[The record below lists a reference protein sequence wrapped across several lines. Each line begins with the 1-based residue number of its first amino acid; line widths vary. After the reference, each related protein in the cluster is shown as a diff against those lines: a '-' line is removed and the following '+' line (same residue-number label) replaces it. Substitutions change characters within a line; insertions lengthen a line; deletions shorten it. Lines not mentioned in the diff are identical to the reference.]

1 MLFQLLKFWLLSL
14 SVPAS
19 AAHSLK
25 LNIVPEYNV
34 KPENKLQS
42 KSYEQGVGNEI

>member
-1 MLFQLLKFWLLSL
+1 MLSL

-19 AAHSLK
+19 AAHILK
-25 LNIVPEYNV
+25 LNIVPEYV

-42 KSYEQGVGNEI
+42 ESYKQGVGNDI

>member
-1 MLFQLLKFWLLSL
+1 MFSL

-19 AAHSLK
+19 AAHILK

-34 KPENKLQS
+34 KPENKL
-42 KSYEQGVGNEI
+42 KSESYKQGVGNDI